1 MRKIAA
7 AAALLPAAFL
17 LMAASGYY
25 VTPSKNKILPGEDKL
40 APGSEITVRKGEVF
54 YSRPVGRAFMAVL
67 GGELTLSIAGKSVTL
82 PAGTQLNVARNIV
95 VSGKAAGHID
105 DSARVYCTPTKGN
118 WNMAKGVANLLT
130 LSLFASSQRTDPFT
144 QFCVVDSD
152 RDSRVE
158 KAFLAGARKAEDLQ
172 PVTIEPTPIA
182 VSRNVPLPGESEAR
196 LRFAGG
202 VGITGKNLG
211 IDLEVVEEGKELTYS
226 NGRTYLSKSKL
237 PKDVNIFGASFTVLS
252 YDSETK
258 EARIRWNSGF
268 LPAEYGITTT
278 TTTTYIPVYVPR

>member
-1 MRKIAA
+1 MRKLAA
-7 AAALLPAAFL
+7 AAALIPAAFL

-25 VTPSKNKILPGEDKL
+25 VTPSKNRILPGEDKL
-40 APGSEITVRKGEVF
+40 APGSEFTVRKGEIF

-67 GGELTLSIAGKSVTL
+67 GGELKLTIAGKSVIL
-82 PAGTQLNVARNIV
+82 PAGTQLNVARTV
-95 VSGKAAGHID
+95 AGKAAGQIE

-118 WNMAKGVANLLT
+118 WNMAKGIANLLT

-152 RDSRVE
+152 RDSMVD

-172 PVTIEPTPIA
+172 PVTIEPTPIS
-182 VSRNVPLPGESEAR
+182 VSSDVPLPGESEAR

-211 IDLEVVEEGKELTYS
+211 IDIEVVEEGKRLSYS
-226 NGRTYLSKSKL
+226 NGRTYVGKSKL
-237 PKDVNIFGASFTVLS
+237 PRDVNIFGASFTVLS

-268 LPAEYGITTT
+268 NPSEYGITTT
-278 TTTTYIPVYVPR
+278 TTTTYIPVYIPR